1 MQKNRFQSHHQAL
14 KMSLEP
20 ELAPKTLAY
29 LLGAFALLLCG
40 ISGLVLESRLHLQAN
55 TLSLVLALAVLAG
68 SGLRLAFGI
77 NADRRAMPANVIAT
91 TTVTHRAGT
100 PCAQQGRLMWRFAVS
115 YSGVSASFIVLS
127 LWLPHYLA
135 ELYQLDIAHAALTG
149 LLWIIPAALFHA
161 PAIKLARRFGARR
174 MMYHSLTGILI
185 VTFILSYP
193 PTHYQVHG
201 IDREI
206 LFTLSLSLPLF
217 SMLMI
222 ALGLF
227 LALGQAALSSQ
238 ISRYYSQYYSQ
249 HYSQHYP
256 QKVNTA
262 AATLTMAGAI
272 LAAPMLLAFAV
283 ISDRTG
289 IWQTSFMLLFAL
301 ALFTLLRMHLA
312 IRNAERKEWA
322 NAAESADLP
331 ELFSG
336 R

>member
-1 MQKNRFQSHHQAL
+1 VQDNRFQPHHQAL
-14 KMSLEP
+14 EIPLEHNLP
-20 ELAPKTLAY
+20 LTTSVH
-29 LLGAFALLLCG
+29 LLGGLALLLCG
-40 ISGLVLESRLHLQAN
+40 VSGLILENQLHLQAN
-55 TLSLVLALAVLAG
+55 TLSLALALTVLAG
-68 SGLRLAFGI
+68 SALRLAFAI
-77 NADRRAMPANVIAT
+77 NVDRRAMPANVTGAT
-91 TTVTHRAGT
+91 AVAHPTGT

-135 ELYQLDIAHAALTG
+135 ELYQLDIAQAALTG
-149 LLWIIPAALFHA
+149 LLWIIPAVLFHA

-217 SMLMI
+217 SALMI

-238 ISRYYSQYYSQ
+238 ITRYYSQ
-249 HYSQHYP
+249 HYSQHYSQDCP
-256 QKVNTA
+256 HKVNTA

-283 ISDRTG
+283 ISYRTA

-301 ALFTLLRMHLA
+301 TLLTLLRMHLA

-322 NAAESADLP
+322 DAAESADLP

>member
-1 MQKNRFQSHHQAL
+1 VQNNRFQPHYQAQDIPI
-14 KMSLEP
+14 EP
-20 ELAPKTLAY
+20 GLAPKTSAY
-29 LLGAFALLLCG
+29 FLGALALLLCG
-40 ISGLVLESRLHLQAN
+40 VSGLVLENQFHLQAN
-55 TLSLVLALAVLAG
+55 TLSLVLALTVLTG
-68 SGLRLAFGI
+68 SGLRLALAI
-77 NADRRAMPANVIAT
+77 NADRRSMPSNVIGT
-91 TTVTHRAGT
+91 TEMTHDAGT
-100 PCAQQGRLMWRFAVS
+100 HCVQQSRLMWRFAVS
-115 YSGVSASFIVLS
+115 YSAVSASFIVLS

-161 PAIKLARRFGARR
+161 PAIKLAQRFGARR

-185 VTFILSYP
+185 LTFVLSYP

-201 IDREI
+201 INREI
-206 LFTLSLSLPLF
+206 PFTLSLGLPLF
-217 SMLMI
+217 STLMI

-227 LALGQAALSSQ
+227 LTLGQAALFSQ
-238 ISRYYSQYYSQ
+238 IPRYYCQ
-249 HYSQHYP
+249 HYSRHCP
-256 QKVNTA
+256 HKVNTA
-262 AATLTMAGAI
+262 AAILTMAGAI
-272 LAAPMLLAFAV
+272 LATPMLLAFAA
-283 ISDRTG
+283 ISDTTG

-312 IRNAERKEWA
+312 IRNVERKEWA